1 MASFKH
7 KYQQFIVVFII
18 VVQSRRELQ
27 ESMTLCL
34 CRKGPRGGIVVLVH
48 GLMNLAAPYLC
59 SYDVKHLFY
68 GWHALLLKVYA
79 SLIPRRKPGDV
90 I

>member
-1 MASFKH
+1 MAFSNINIGSSLRTDGSCKIH
-7 KYQQFIVVFII
+7 CAYG
-18 VVQSRRELQ
+18 RE
-27 ESMTLCL
+27 
-34 CRKGPRGGIVVLVH
+34 GPRGGIVILVY

-68 GWHALLLKVYA
+68 GWHALLLKVHA
-79 SLIPRRKPGDV
+79 SLIPRREPGDV